1 MQEMNLDNSTQAAV
15 PTVALAADLLFAG
28 RIRGTAQTA
37 GTSVRIARSHADVVD
52 AVRAGAR
59 LVLLDLDARAVD
71 APALIRTL
79 RSGEDTRHAHIV
91 AFVAHTRT
99 DAIQAARDAGADRV
113 LARSAFVRE
122 LPALLTALPP
132 G

>member
-1 MQEMNLDNSTQAAV
+1 MQEMNLDNSTQAAA
-15 PTVALAADLLFAG
+15 PTVAVAADLMFAG
-28 RIRGTAQTA
+28 RIRGTAETA
-37 GTSVRIARSHADVVD
+37 GTSVRIARSAGDVVD

-59 LVLLDLDARAVD
+59 LVLLDLDARALD

-79 RSGEDTRHAHIV
+79 RSDDETRLAHIV
-91 AFVAHTRT
+91 AFVAHTRA

-122 LPALLTALPP
+122 LPALLAPMAH